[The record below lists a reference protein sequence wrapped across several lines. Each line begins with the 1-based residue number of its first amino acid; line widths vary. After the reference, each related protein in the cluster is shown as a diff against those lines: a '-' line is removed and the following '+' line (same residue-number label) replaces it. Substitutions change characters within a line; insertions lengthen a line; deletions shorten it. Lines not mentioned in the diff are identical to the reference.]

1 MSDVIAVIIRPVHQT
16 TTTIMPSSRAMLHL
30 LELGSFL
37 MHQYLPHDMSQ
48 RLTSSLLY
56 YNFELNN

>member
-16 TTTIMPSSRAMLHL
+16 TTTTTMPSSRAMLHL

-48 RLTSSLLY
+48 RDRY
-56 YNFELNN
+56 